1 MMKQAI
7 ISIGIGLIVLEYGGS
22 NYIQFDKFIPLTAGA
37 GNPLLLG
44 TYQGKGYPEGK
55 NMAELEVELH
65 AKYPNLEAHEFME
78 LEEK

>member
-7 ISIGIGLIVLEYGGS
+7 ISIGIGLIVLGPWWAR

-44 TYQGKGYPEGK
+44 TYQGKVTQKVRIWGT
-55 NMAELEVELH
+55 
-65 AKYPNLEAHEFME
+65 
-78 LEEK
+78 